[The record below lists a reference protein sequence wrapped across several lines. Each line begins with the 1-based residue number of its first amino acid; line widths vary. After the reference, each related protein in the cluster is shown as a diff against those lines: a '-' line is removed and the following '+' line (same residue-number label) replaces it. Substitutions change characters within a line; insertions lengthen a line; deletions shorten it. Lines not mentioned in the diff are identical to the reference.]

1 MRRLGGFGG
10 IRSVPPHPDQRAAFR
25 QSLLALVAALALL
38 LVPAARASEQH
49 PTLAELEGQVM
60 CPVCHTT
67 LDQSDSPVA
76 NQIKAFISRRIAA
89 GDTRSEIKQRLVANF
104 GPAILASPPRHGFD
118 LLAWLL
124 PILGVVA
131 GAAVLGLLAWGWS
144 RSREPTVVAA
154 APSAPGTNGHG
165 PLDPELERRLDEELA
180 RFEG

>member
-1 MRRLGGFGG
+1 MLRLFG
-10 IRSVPPHPDQRAAFR
+10 V
-25 QSLLALVAALALL
+25 VALALAL
-38 LVPAARASEQH
+38 AGPAAACARPRTSL
-49 PTLAELEGQVM
+49 TYLEGQVM
-60 CPVCHTT
+60 CPTCHTT

-76 NQIKAFISRRIAA
+76 EQIKAFISRRIAA

-144 RSREPTVVAA
+144 RSREPAVVAA

-180 RFEG
+180 RFDG

>member
-1 MRRLGGFGG
+1 MRR
-10 IRSVPPHPDQRAAFR
+10 
-25 QSLLALVAALALL
+25 LALVAALALL

-49 PTLAELEGQVM
+49 PTLTELESQVM

-76 NQIKAFISRRIAA
+76 EQIKAFISRRIAA
-89 GDTRSEIKQRLVANF
+89 GDTKSEIERRLVANF

-131 GAAVLGLLAWGWS
+131 GAAVLALLAWGWS
-144 RSREPTVVAA
+144 RSREPAAVPA

-165 PLDPELERRLDEELA
+165 PIDAELERRLDEELA